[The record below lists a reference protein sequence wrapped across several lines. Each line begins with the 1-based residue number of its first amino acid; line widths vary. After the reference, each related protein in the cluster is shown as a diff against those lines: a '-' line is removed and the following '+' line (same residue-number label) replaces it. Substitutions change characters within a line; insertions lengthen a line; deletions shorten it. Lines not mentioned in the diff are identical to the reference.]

1 VDYDPLSDV
10 IDASLSI
17 GPDTMGR
24 LREFRA
30 SRKFTNLPGLDTAEE
45 QARLSAAFDA
55 LVDQLIA
62 GVEANPSKLWV
73 MGKFQPVLDSLYGED
88 TEGKEHFGQHLGEIM
103 DILGIESS
111 DGLLGFYL

>member
-1 VDYDPLSDV
+1 VDYDPLSEV
-10 IDASLSI
+10 IDAPLSI
-17 GPDTMGR
+17 VPDTLCR
-24 LREFRA
+24 LRQFRG
-30 SRKFTNLPGLDTAEE
+30 SEKFANLPGLDTAEE
-45 QARLSAAFDA
+45 QARLSAALDS

-73 MGKFQPVLDSLYGED
+73 LGKFQPVLDSLYGED
-88 TEGKEHFGQHLGEIM
+88 TEGKEHLGEHLGEVM